1 MWFYIFTRNN
11 FDFSCQNNSHT
22 EKKSMNKFNKWF
34 SSKLKFLRVN
44 ILTDR
49 ETKQMIT
56 TILRYLNLQYPMMI
70 QGDEQT

>member
-1 MWFYIFTRNN
+1 MIFK
-11 FDFSCQNNSHT
+11 Q
-22 EKKSMNKFNKWF
+22 
-34 SSKLKFLRVN
+34 LKFLRVN

-70 QGDEQT
+70 QGDEQTLRQNTGRCQ